1 MSPATSTG
9 SRRPRILVSPDL
21 ETRPTRRGPLLDSV
35 VVDRPYVARILE
47 EGGVPFI
54 APIGLDDDGIVD
66 LVGLADGLLL
76 TGGDFD
82 VDPALFGELPRP
94 ELGTLKP
101 ARTALELALL
111 QAATDRGLPVLG
123 VCGGMQLM
131 NVVRGG
137 TLWQDLPS
145 QRPSAVVHSQIQTKD
160 LAGHTVQVSP
170 DSLLFRL
177 CGTSL
182 LGVNSTH
189 HQAIKAVG
197 RGLNPCAVAD
207 DGLVEAIVDPSLG
220 FFLGVQ
226 WHPESMFEAAHR
238 AIYRGLIRAAADGM
252 GDTSRHVR

>member
-1 MSPATSTG
+1 MSAATADG
-9 SRRPRILVSPDL
+9 RRPRILISPDL
-21 ETRPTRRGPLLDSV
+21 ETRATRRGPLLDV
-35 VVDRPYVARILE
+35 VAVDRPYVARILE
-47 EGGVPFI
+47 EGGTPII
-54 APIGLDDDGIVD
+54 APIGLDDDAVAD
-66 LVGLADGLLL
+66 LIGVADGLLL

-82 VDPALFGELPRP
+82 VDPALFGEAPLP

-111 QAATDRGLPVLG
+111 RAAVARGLPVLG

-137 TLWQDLPS
+137 SLWQDLPS
-145 QRPSAVVHSQIQTKD
+145 QRPSPVAHSQVQTKD
-160 LAGHTVQVSP
+160 RPGHGVRIMDDT
-170 DSLLFRL
+170 LLRRL
-177 CGTSL
+177 CGEEA

-197 RGLNPCAVAD
+197 RGLVACAVAD
-207 DGLVEAIVDPSLG
+207 DGLVEAIVDPSLP

-226 WHPESMFEAAHR
+226 WHPESMFEPAHR
-238 AIYRGLIRAAADGM
+238 AIYRGLIRAAVDGM